1 MTIERMQVGKKLSR
15 IVKYNGMVFLCG
27 QVAKEYVPDI
37 TAQTKSMLERV
48 DEHLAEAGT
57 DKSKIL
63 SATIYLRNPEDV
75 GAMND
80 VWFDWVA
87 DIQPPARTCV
97 TAAMPN
103 PEILV
108 EITVTAAE

>member
-1 MTIERMQVGKKLSR
+1 MTITRMQVGKKLSR
-15 IVKYNGMVFLCG
+15 IVKYNGIVYLCG

-37 TAQTKSMLERV
+37 TEQTRTMLERV

-57 DKSKIL
+57 DKSRIL
-63 SATIYLRNPEDV
+63 AATIYVRNAEDV
-75 GAMND
+75 SAMND
-80 VWFDWVA
+80 VWFEWMEG
-87 DIQPPARTCV
+87 IEPPSRTCV

-103 PEILV
+103 SDILV